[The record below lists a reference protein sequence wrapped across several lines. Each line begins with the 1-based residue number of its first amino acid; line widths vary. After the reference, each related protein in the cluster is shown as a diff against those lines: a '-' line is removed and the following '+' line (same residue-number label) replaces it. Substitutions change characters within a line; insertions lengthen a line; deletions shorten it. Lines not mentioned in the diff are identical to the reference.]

1 MPVLLATNP
10 QTLFPVADQ
19 YPSDD
24 VLMAQVQANDLDQ
37 LAVLFDRYH
46 LPVFNYLLHRT
57 NNERETAED
66 LTQTVFERLLKYR
79 TSYQAGQPFRAWIYQ
94 LARNVHTDHWQ
105 RQQQMRT
112 CNVQEV
118 EQQGGLG
125 ATALA
130 TMSTTEGEQHL
141 HEALALL
148 PEAQRDILVLH
159 RFQGFS
165 YEEIG
170 QQLAC
175 SAGAAK
181 VKAHRALQALRL
193 IYFAS

>member
-1 MPVLLATNP
+1 
-10 QTLFPVADQ
+10 
-19 YPSDD
+19 
-24 VLMAQVQANDLDQ
+24 MAQIQANDLDQ
-37 LAVLFDRYH
+37 LTVLFDRYH
-46 LPVFNYLLHRT
+46 LPIFNYLLRRT
-57 NNERETAED
+57 NNDRETAED

-79 TSYQAGQPFRAWIYQ
+79 TSYQPGPSFRAWIYQ
-94 LARNVHTDHWQ
+94 LARNAHADYWQ
-105 RQQQMRT
+105 RQQHMHTSDVLQ
-112 CNVQEV
+112 V
-118 EQQGGLG
+118 ERQGGFG
-125 ATALA
+125 SSAFDA
-130 TMSTTEGEQHL
+130 MITTERDQNL

-181 VKAHRALQALRL
+181 VKAHRALQALRT

>member
-1 MPVLLATNP
+1 M
-10 QTLFPVADQ
+10 
-19 YPSDD
+19 S
-24 VLMAQVQANDLDQ
+24 QVQANDLDQ
-37 LAVLFDRYH
+37 LTVLFDRYQ
-46 LPVFNYLLHRT
+46 LPIFNYLLRRT
-57 NNERETAED
+57 SNDRETAED
-66 LTQTVFERLLKYR
+66 LTQVVFERLLKYR
-79 TSYQAGQPFRAWIYQ
+79 ASYQAPQPFRAWIYQ

-105 RQQQMRT
+105 RQRQMPA
-112 CNVQEV
+112 CDVLEV
-118 EQQGGLG
+118 EQQGGFG
-125 ATALA
+125 SSALA
-130 TMSTTEGEQHL
+130 AMKTTEHEQNL

-181 VKAHRALQALRL
+181 VKSHRALQALRIL
-193 IYFAS
+193 YFAS